1 MFNIF
6 GKETLSKRD
15 FAWKLYEQ
23 AEEIVENTK
32 PEDIINNFSEKET
45 DRPAFNYEL
54 MIIVFWKIHQIL
66 DQKYKSSIMR
76 EVHRIFCEE
85 NGISKRKNIEKEIN
99 HLTKRYNN
107 YSEKHERI
115 HDKNKKAGLAGM
127 NDLGA
132 EMAKNLLGEESEDM
146 LDLKSN
152 MDIVSFQADIVD
164 RIMDSVFQKYN
175 FKKDE
180 K

>member
-1 MFNIF
+1 MFSIF

-15 FAWKLYEQ
+15 FARKLYKR
-23 AEEIVENTK
+23 AEEIVDNTQ
-32 PEDIINNFSEKET
+32 PEDIINNFSEKKANRST
-45 DRPAFNYEL
+45 FNYEL
-54 MIIVFWKIHQIL
+54 IIIVFWKIHQIL

-85 NGISKRKNIEKEIN
+85 NGISQRKNIEKEIN
-99 HLTKRYNN
+99 HLTKRYSN
-107 YSEKHERI
+107 YSEKHEAI
-115 HDKNKKAGLAGM
+115 HSENEKVGLAGM

-132 EMAKNLLGEESEDM
+132 EMAKNLSGEDSEDM
-146 LDLKSN
+146 IGLKSN